1 MLTSLRSRLWFSHA
15 LVVGV
20 ALFVVGAGFFWA
32 IQRTPFIYRQ
42 TILHLLDTENLAIPN
57 LEPLIGSSRQKISLI
72 LTEQAAK
79 QQVRLALIQTDGKI
93 LFDSGGGKQAELPI
107 QSIPLISSE
116 NDPLKVTSFRDNRLR
131 LWLYTLKPVGKD
143 YFLMAAVLRPAL
155 LAAVLRDDIYSPVII
170 AGGIALLTAFLLSLW
185 LSNWIARPLQKI
197 SSAARAISKDEYPA
211 VPIEGPGE
219 VRDMAKAFSDMSQK
233 VKASQQ
239 SQKDFVSNVSHELKT
254 PLTSIQGFAQAIL
267 DGTAQ
272 TPEAL
277 HQAASVIQ
285 QEANRMHR
293 LVMDLLTLARLE
305 GGTADLEKQPVDLG
319 EIIRQIVDN
328 FSLQAQKAGIH
339 LELKKEKNLPII
351 RGDGD
356 RLVQVFTNLVD
367 NALKFTPQNGE
378 VIVNADASAGYLFIR
393 VTDSGPGITPED
405 QKRIFERFFQTD
417 RSRKGGANHGIG
429 LGLPI
434 AREIVRAHGGE
445 VWVESNPGRGSVFV
459 VKLPVEPSLS
469 AVQIHRRG

>member
-1 MLTSLRSRLWFSHA
+1 
-15 LVVGV
+15 
-20 ALFVVGAGFFWA
+20 
-32 IQRTPFIYRQ
+32 
-42 TILHLLDTENLAIPN
+42 
-57 LEPLIGSSRQKISLI
+57 
-72 LTEQAAK
+72 
-79 QQVRLALIQTDGKI
+79 
-93 LFDSGGGKQAELPI
+93 
-107 QSIPLISSE
+107 
-116 NDPLKVTSFRDNRLR
+116 
-131 LWLYTLKPVGKD
+131 
-143 YFLMAAVLRPAL
+143 
-155 LAAVLRDDIYSPVII
+155 
-170 AGGIALLTAFLLSLW
+170 
-185 LSNWIARPLQKI
+185 
-197 SSAARAISKDEYPA
+197 
-211 VPIEGPGE
+211 
-219 VRDMAKAFSDMSQK
+219 MAKAFSDMSQK